1 MHWSDAAL
9 VVYLTLVAVTLGAIL
24 ATHGQTKE
32 VKYNFWLSLV
42 VKSLVAAL
50 MIYFWWN

>member
-9 VVYLTLVAVTLGAIL
+9 VVYLTLLAVSLGAIL
-24 ATHGQTKE
+24 AVHKQTKE
-32 VKYNFWLSLV
+32 VKYNFWVSLA

-50 MIYFWWN
+50 MIYFWWS

>member
-9 VVYLTLVAVTLGAIL
+9 IVYLTLTAVALGAVF
-24 ATHGQTKE
+24 AVHKQTKE
-32 VKYNFWLSLV
+32 SKYNFWVSLV